1 LPSRRSVL
9 CTSTK
14 AGNGSPTGQRSETF
28 PVGPLNL
35 RHTQP
40 RPHIDG
46 TRRDPIIID
55 RQPLASGWHRRY
67 AARPTYLRGP
77 RPSLSPVNHVVVSK
91 ARLQLFF
98 IQTQDLSQLGEII
111 RARLRSN
118 IYYGQADVAF
128 ERYRASIPWPD
139 RRTRRRSRLPAC

>member
-1 LPSRRSVL
+1 MPSQRSVL

-14 AGNGSPTGQRSETF
+14 AGSGRPTGQRSETF
-28 PVGPLNL
+28 LVGPSHL
-35 RHTQP
+35 RRIRP
-40 RPHIDG
+40 RPRIDG
-46 TRRDPIIID
+46 TRLDPIIID

-77 RPSLSPVNHVVVSK
+77 RPSLSPVNHVVVSET
-91 ARLQLFF
+91 RLQLFL
-98 IQTQDLSQLGEII
+98 IQTQDLSKFGEII

-128 ERYRASIPWPD
+128 RRYGTSIPWPD